1 VLDFSDNAFRA
12 QLIDPGSYD
21 GRLVDIRQVGHGPAF
36 LALSWEL
43 DVPGRDHAT
52 IEEMTYVEV
61 EPGAGDP
68 AQAALGRALLK
79 AIFQAHGIEPTFDSY
94 DAVIGAI
101 IGRRM
106 RVILLHTCKAGL
118 PLAKIAA
125 LLPPATEDH

>member
-1 VLDFSDNAFRA
+1 MLDFSFRA
-12 QLIDPGSYD
+12 QLMDPGSYD

-36 LALSWEL
+36 LALSWKL
-43 DVPGRDHAT
+43 DVPGRDHAI
-52 IEEMTYVEV
+52 IEEMTCVEV

-68 AQAALGRALLK
+68 VQAALGRALLK

-106 RVILLHTCKAGL
+106 RMILRHARKAGL
-118 PLAKIAA
+118 PVAKVAA
-125 LLPPATEDH
+125 PLPLATEDH